1 MTAENIIDDS
11 IPNVAAT
18 YTCNRVL
25 SLMDTFKISHL
36 PVIDGDTYVGLVS
49 EDEIYDHEM
58 FEAPIENLGVLKCP
72 CVLENQH
79 VFDVLAIMTSFSVP
93 VVPVVS
99 AERKYLG
106 TISMHNLL
114 NAISKTVNVESK
126 GPILVLEMGAHD
138 YSMSQL
144 AQIVESENAKILSS
158 YVTTFEES
166 SRISVTLVINRVE
179 ISPVVKSLERHG
191 YKVDTFFCENNMID
205 DFYRSRYEFLMNYM
219 KI

>member
-11 IPNVAAT
+11 IPNVMVN

-49 EDEIYDHEM
+49 EDEIYDREM
-58 FEAPIENLGVLKCP
+58 FDDPIENLGVLKCP
-72 CVLENQH
+72 CVLESQH
-79 VFDVLAIMTSFSVP
+79 IFDVLAVMTSFAVP

-99 AERKYLG
+99 NERKYVG
-106 TISMHNLL
+106 AVSMQNLI

-126 GPILVLEMGAHD
+126 GPIIVLEMGAHD

-158 YVTTFEES
+158 YVTTFDDS
-166 SRISVTLVINRVE
+166 SQIGVTLVLNRVE
-179 ISPVVKSLERHG
+179 VSPIVKSLERHG
-191 YKVDTFFCENNMID
+191 YKVDTFFCENSMID